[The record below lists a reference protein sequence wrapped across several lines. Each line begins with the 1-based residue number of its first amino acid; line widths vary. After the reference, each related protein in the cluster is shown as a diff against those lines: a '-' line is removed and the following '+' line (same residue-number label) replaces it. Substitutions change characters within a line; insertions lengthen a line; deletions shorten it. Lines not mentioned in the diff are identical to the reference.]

1 MWDARAV
8 TIDGFV
14 ARVQAMLYFAPDYL
28 AGPGEVGCWDDVQ
41 IAALL
46 RDLVAMGGRS

>member
-28 AGPGEVGCWDDVQ
+28 SRPGEVGCWDDVQ
-41 IAALL
+41 TAALL